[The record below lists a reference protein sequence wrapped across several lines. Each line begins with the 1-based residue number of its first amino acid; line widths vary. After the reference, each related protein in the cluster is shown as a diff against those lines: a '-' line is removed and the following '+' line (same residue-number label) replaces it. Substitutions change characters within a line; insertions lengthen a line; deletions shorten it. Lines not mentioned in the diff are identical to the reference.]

1 MVRQFSTFG
10 LAENGLSINLFR
22 TSLSKRKLNS
32 SAIHV
37 VLQRGQYIYFTEYC
51 KPEDTFQK
59 TFFWCVYVGIQ
70 PIKTLRYTFGRFII
84 TNYCRHTYL
93 YQSMQLSNMR

>member
-1 MVRQFSTFG
+1 MVRQLSTFG

-59 TFFWCVYVGIQ
+59 TFFFGVCMLVFNQSKLFV
-70 PIKTLRYTFGRFII
+70 TLLGV
-84 TNYCRHTYL
+84 L
-93 YQSMQLSNMR
+93 L

>member
-59 TFFWCVYVGIQ
+59 TFF
-70 PIKTLRYTFGRFII
+70 FGVFMLVF
-84 TNYCRHTYL
+84 N
-93 YQSMQLSNMR
+93 QSKLFVALLGVLL

>member
-22 TSLSKRKLNS
+22 TSLSKRKK
-32 SAIHV
+32 IHR
-37 VLQRGQYIYFTEYC
+37 LFALFYREDNIFYFTEYC

-59 TFFWCVYVGIQ
+59 TFFFLGVCMLV
-70 PIKTLRYTFGRFII
+70 F
-84 TNYCRHTYL
+84 N
-93 YQSMQLSNMR
+93 QSKLFVALLGVLL

>member
-59 TFFWCVYVGIQ
+59 TFFLVCVCWYS
-70 PIKTLRYTFGRFII
+70 
-84 TNYCRHTYL
+84 TNQNSSLHFWAFYCNKL
-93 YQSMQLSNMR
+93 L